1 MTGREDAMKTMKAM
15 DHRCRESQRSMTAD
29 GKRAGM
35 FPWAGVCSRQ
45 SGTGNGESNAL
56 PFSHSV
62 RRDLFFLYDCDCQ
75 NNKKKE
81 RRYLV
86 TPLLIAYVS
95 LRAHARTRACARP
108 RAIPQRSCRR
118 KTVTGVL
125 VTSPLWNR
133 RTTCQKRILSGASSV
148 I

>member
-1 MTGREDAMKTMKAM
+1 MTGRKDAMETMKAM
-15 DHRCRESQRSMTAD
+15 DHRRMESQRSMVVD
-29 GKRAGM
+29 GRRAGL
-35 FPWAGVCSRQ
+35 FPQAGFCSRK
-45 SGTGNGESNAL
+45 SGTGNGKSNAL
-56 PFSHSV
+56 SFSHSV
-62 RRDLFFLYDCDCQ
+62 RRTLFFLYDCDCQ
-75 NNKKKE
+75 NNKKRE

-86 TPLLIAYVS
+86 TPLPIAYVS

-108 RAIPQRSCRR
+108 RAIPQRSRRR

-133 RTTCQKRILSGASSV
+133 RTICQKWILSGASSV